1 MITKAKKRLLTFTMV
16 LMVYVV
22 AVLSP
27 VSVSQTRVMAA
38 ECEGDYEYIY
48 LPDNSVEITSYNG
61 TDAQVVLPDNISEEQ
76 SFFDKCRFGAGIYY
90 RHSYNENYRL

>member
-48 LPDNSVEITSYNG
+48 LPDNSVEITSYN
-61 TDAQVVLPDNISEEQ
+61 AKAKSCPLLSMSLRPMAKSL
-76 SFFDKCRFGAGIYY
+76 R
-90 RHSYNENYRL
+90 

>member
-1 MITKAKKRLLTFTMV
+1 MIAKAKKRFLTFPMV

-38 ECEGDYEYIY
+38 ECEGDYEYKY

-61 TDAQVVLPDNISEEQ
+61 TDAQIVLPDNISGRTIL
-76 SFFDKCRFGAGIYY
+76 F
-90 RHSYNENYRL
+90 

>member
-1 MITKAKKRLLTFTMV
+1 MNSEMITKAKKRLLTFTMV

-27 VSVSQTRVMAA
+27 ASVFQTRVMAA
-38 ECEGDYEYIY
+38 ECDGDYEYIY

-61 TDAQVVLPDNISEEQ
+61 TDAQVVLPDNISGRTIL
-76 SFFDKCRFGAGIYY
+76 F
-90 RHSYNENYRL
+90 